1 MAATTAP
8 AFLKGAHPS
17 LPNVFSPVK
26 LGDITLSHRIVMGP
40 MTRSR
45 APNNLANDL
54 QAYYYAQRAT
64 PGGLLI
70 TEATPV
76 SVTGHGYP
84 NVPSLITKEHA
95 AGWRKSTDAVHDVGG
110 FIFAQLWHVGRVSI
124 PDFQPN
130 GDDPVSASATELVS
144 HRAAKGAK
152 ARALTVAEIKNIVND
167 FKSAAALAV
176 STEPEGAGFDGV
188 EIHGAHGYLIDQF
201 LHSSS
206 NLRTDEYGGSIENR
220 ARFLIEI
227 VEAILE
233 VVPSSKVAIRL
244 SPGLGVHNVTD
255 DHTVELFTY
264 VLESLAK
271 YKLAYIHLTEPGFG
285 AGGKGSH
292 SESELNKYLPLIQEP
307 TKVLLTGGY
316 RRDSAE
322 EAVKSGRAHLVG
334 IASPFIANPDLVL
347 RYWHDHEL
355 TTSDAT
361 HYYFGSEQGYSDWP
375 TYLETKGKKVFATS
389 SL

>member
-1 MAATTAP
+1 MA
-8 AFLKGAHPS
+8 
-17 LPNVFSPVK
+17 
-26 LGDITLSHRIVMGP
+26 P

-45 APNNLANDL
+45 APNNVATDL
-54 QAYYYAQRAT
+54 QACYYAQRTT
-64 PGGLLI
+64 PGGLLV

-110 FIFAQLWHVGRVSI
+110 FIFAQLWHVGRVSVPAYQ
-124 PDFQPN
+124 PD
-130 GDDPVSASATELVS
+130 GADPVSASATELLSYRVPE
-144 HRAAKGAK
+144 GAR
-152 ARALTVAEIKNIVND
+152 ARALTVAEIKDIVHD
-167 FKSAAALAV
+167 YKSAAALAV
-176 STEPEGAGFDGV
+176 STGPDGAGFDGV

-220 ARFLIEI
+220 ARFLLEV
-227 VEAILE
+227 VEAVLE

-244 SPGLGVHNVTD
+244 SPGLGVNKVTD

-271 YKLAYIHLTEPGFG
+271 YKLVYIHLTEPGYG
-285 AGGKGSH
+285 ANGIGSH

-316 RRDSAE
+316 RRDSSE

-334 IASPFIANPDLVL
+334 IAAPFIANPDLVL
-347 RYWHDHEL
+347 RFWRDREL
-355 TTSDAT
+355 ATSDAT
-361 HYYFGSEQGYSDWP
+361 HYYYGSDKGYTDWP
-375 TYLETKGKKVFATS
+375 TYLEAEGRKVFENWP
-389 SL
+389 L